1 MGEFHDA
8 PYFKIVLI
16 GDKETGKTTFL
27 KRNLTG
33 EFDTNYMGT
42 KGVEIHIL
50 QFDTNRGP
58 MQFQA
63 WDTAGQE
70 GFDVLDEGCYIN
82 AQGAIVFYDVSR
94 PGTFKNVSTWLR
106 NLQRNCGTIPTVLC
120 GNKADF
126 FRTIKQTPNNEFNR
140 KMNLQVT

>member
-1 MGEFHDA
+1 MEDFHVE

-16 GDKETGKTTFL
+16 GDEETGKTTFL

-33 EFDTNYMGT
+33 EFDTRYMGT

-70 GFDVLDEGCYIN
+70 GFDMLDEGSYIN
-82 AQGAIVFYDVSR
+82 ADGAIVFYDVSR
-94 PGTFKNVSTWLR
+94 PSTFKNLSIWLR
-106 NLQRNCGTIPTVLC
+106 NLRRNCGTIPTVLC
-120 GNKADF
+120 GNKADV
-126 FRTIKQTPNNEFNR
+126 FRTIKQTTSYNFNR
-140 KMNLQVT
+140 KMNLQVN